1 MFARVLSAAALSAI
15 GLMSVLAFT
24 PIPASASGHGH
35 QDEVKFQAY
44 VAECNKMDHASQ
56 AYRNCMAMAEG
67 Q

>member
-15 GLMSVLAFT
+15 GMASVLAFT
-24 PIPASASGHGH
+24 PIPAGAAGHGN

-44 VAECNKMDHASQ
+44 VAECNKMDHSSQ
-56 AYRNCMAMAEG
+56 AYRNCMALAEG